1 MKFST
6 SALILALIDACL
18 FKTSVAFDRYQLDY
32 IVNPEGLPVVIYSSE
47 TLDPFGA
54 NFFFQYNPVHPPN
67 EESFDRLQVHVYNFA
82 TTDPKTSCDDGTFI
96 PAIGDGAAE
105 IGVSGCKVDEVTYN
119 DNVLSLGTLLQS
131 GADCGQVSLSLGTAN
146 LLEIVQDEVIPEAYA
161 QKLDLCVRVGYCY
174 NDNCDVDGQPSRSR
188 YINYRDIR
196 LQVLRSLSVEFDSIS
211 APVVTTSSV
220 LMKGATATR
229 EFSVDASLCQ
239 NDRSLYDDNEL
250 ASLSFEPGQGESKIR
265 ISNRNLTLK
274 QSNSVY
280 LPNSRFRISYM
291 RRPPGGTR
299 IRCIGLL

>member
-18 FKTSVAFDRYQLDY
+18 FKTLVAFDRYQLDY
-32 IVNPEGLPVVIYSSE
+32 IIDPEGLPIVTVVSE
-47 TLDPFGA
+47 TLDPIIADFY
-54 NFFFQYNPVHPPN
+54 FQAKA
-67 EESFDRLQVHVYNFA
+67 ESFDRLQAHVYSFA
-82 TTDPKTSCDDGTFI
+82 TTDSKNSCDDGTFQI
-96 PAIGDGAAE
+96 AYGDYEKLKFQACD
-105 IGVSGCKVDEVTYN
+105 INYLVSMG
-119 DNVLSLGTLLQS
+119 LQS
-131 GADCGQVSLSLGTAN
+131 GAICGQVGFELDTAN
-146 LLEIVQDEVIPEAYA
+146 LFEIVQDA

-174 NDNCDVDGQPSRSR
+174 NDNCDVDGQPSSSR

-196 LQVLRSLSVEFDSIS
+196 LQVLRSLSAEFDNIS

-250 ASLSFEPGQGESKIR
+250 ASLSFEPGQGESKIG
-265 ISNRNLTLK
+265 ISNRNPTLK

-280 LPNSRFRISYM
+280 LPNSHFRISYM

-299 IRCIGLL
+299 IRCIRLYRYGLRGRQYPNFAP